1 MTASNDPRVVS
12 VLGLGTMGQGIAL
25 VCALS
30 GFETHVFD
38 VDPALAKSAHAA
50 MFAKLVRIGEREKRT
65 PEETKAIGERIV
77 VDTSLELACARA
89 DIVIEAIVE
98 SLEHK
103 TSLFESVRRAAPP
116 ATLLASNTSG
126 LSIGELGRRMG
137 EPERFL
143 GLHFFNPPT
152 AMELLE
158 VVVGEKTSSEI
169 LERALAFAKK
179 VGKTAIV
186 VRDSP
191 GFATSRLGV
200 TLGVEAMRMVEE
212 GVASAADIDRAMEL
226 GYRHPMGPLKVTDL
240 VGLDVRLAILEHL
253 ARELGPRFE
262 PPAILKRLVAKGRL
276 GKKVGLGFYK
286 WTESGPVPEP
296 LD

>member
-1 MTASNDPRVVS
+1 MAAANEVVA

-25 VCALS
+25 VCSLA
-30 GFETHVFD
+30 GFETRVFD
-38 VDPALAKSAHAA
+38 VDPELAKSAHAA
-50 MFAKLVRIGEREKRT
+50 LLAKLARIGEREKRP
-65 PEETKAIGERIV
+65 PEVTKAIGDRIV
-77 VDTSLELACARA
+77 VEPSVERACSRA

-98 SLEHK
+98 SLDRK
-103 TSLFESVRRAAPP
+103 SALFEQVKRAAP
-116 ATLLASNTSG
+116 ASALVASNTSG

-158 VVVGEKTSSEI
+158 VVVGEKTSSET
-169 LERALAFAKK
+169 LERALAFARAI
-179 VGKTAIV
+179 GKTAIV
-186 VRDSP
+186 VRDTP
-191 GFATSRLGV
+191 GFASSRLGV

-253 ARELGPRFE
+253 SRELGPRFE
-262 PPAILKRLVAKGRL
+262 PPALLRKLVAEGRL
-276 GKKVGLGFYK
+276 GKKVGLGFYR

>member
-1 MTASNDPRVVS
+1 MALTNNPKVVA

-25 VCALS
+25 VCALAD
-30 GFETHVFD
+30 FETHVFD
-38 VDPALAKSAHAA
+38 VDAALAGKARDQ
-50 MFAKLVRIGEREKRT
+50 MMAKLVKLGEREKRS
-65 PEETKAIGERIV
+65 PEATKAIGERIV
-77 VDTSLELACARA
+77 VEPSVERACSKA

-98 SLEHK
+98 SLDHK
-103 TSLFESVRRAAPP
+103 TALFEKAKAAAP
-116 ATLLASNTSG
+116 AAALLASNTSG
-126 LSIGELGRRMG
+126 LSIGELGRRAG
-137 EPERFL
+137 APERFL

-158 VVVGEKTSSEI
+158 IVVGAETSSESVD
-169 LERALAFAKK
+169 RALDFARKI
-179 VGKTAIV
+179 GKTPIV
-186 VRDSP
+186 VRDTP

-212 GVASAADIDRAMEL
+212 KVASAADIDRAMEL

-253 ARELGPRFE
+253 AKELGPRFE
-262 PPAILKRLVAKGRL
+262 PPALLRRLVAKGRL

-296 LD
+296 ID

>member
-1 MTASNDPRVVS
+1 MVAPNNRVVC

-25 VCALS
+25 VCALG
-30 GFETHVFD
+30 GFETRVFD
-38 VDPALAKSAHAA
+38 VDPAFAKSAHAS
-50 MFAKLVRIGEREKRT
+50 MLAKLVRIAEREKRG

-77 VDTSLELACARA
+77 VEPSVERACSSA

-98 SLEHK
+98 SLEPK
-103 TSLFESVRRAAPP
+103 AALFGAVKRAAP
-116 ATLLASNTSG
+116 ASALLASNTSG

-137 EPERFL
+137 EPQRLL

-158 VVVGEKTSSEI
+158 VVVGDETSAETV
-169 LERALAFAKK
+169 ERALAFAKTI
-179 VGKTAIV
+179 GKTAIV

-212 GVASAADIDRAMEL
+212 KVASAADIDRAMEL

-253 ARELGPRFE
+253 SRELGPRFE
-262 PPAILKRLVAKGRL
+262 PPAILKKLVAEGRL
-276 GKKVGLGFYK
+276 GKKVGLGFYR
-286 WTESGPVPEP
+286 WTDAGPVPEP